1 MKNFKIILN
10 EQEIELLEKLLNY
23 SEKVARSEESK
34 RIIVKLNEKIRRI
47 QSDEINN
54 QFPYIE
60 RLDEDL
66 KEYFFRLTNEY
77 EVDLY
82 HSLANLIG
90 KNKLDNT
97 DELYEKYKMKN
108 QINRPNLFS
117 DEEKLKR
124 ILSYVYNR
132 LKIKGK
138 I

>member
-82 HSLANLIG
+82 HS
-90 KNKLDNT
+90 
-97 DELYEKYKMKN
+97 KYKEQN
-108 QINRPNLFS
+108 
-117 DEEKLKR
+117 
-124 ILSYVYNR
+124 
-132 LKIKGK
+132 
-138 I
+138 

>member
-34 RIIVKLNEKIRRI
+34 RIILKLNEKIRRI

-77 EVDLY
+77 EVDLN

-90 KNKLDNT
+90 KNKLDNI

-108 QINRPNLFS
+108 QMNRPHLFS